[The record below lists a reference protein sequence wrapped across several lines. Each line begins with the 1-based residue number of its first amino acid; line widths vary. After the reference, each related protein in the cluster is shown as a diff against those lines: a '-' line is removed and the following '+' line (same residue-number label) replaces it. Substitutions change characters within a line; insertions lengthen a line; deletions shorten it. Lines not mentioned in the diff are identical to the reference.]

1 MMRYN
6 IRVKYTKI
14 TTGINGE
21 KSYTIEDSS
30 ENEAKE
36 QARHRCEKEGYKFLE
51 IVSCRL
57 MR

>member
-1 MMRYN
+1 MRYN

-36 QARHRCEKEGYKFLE
+36 QARHRCEKEGYKF
-51 IVSCRL
+51 
-57 MR
+57 